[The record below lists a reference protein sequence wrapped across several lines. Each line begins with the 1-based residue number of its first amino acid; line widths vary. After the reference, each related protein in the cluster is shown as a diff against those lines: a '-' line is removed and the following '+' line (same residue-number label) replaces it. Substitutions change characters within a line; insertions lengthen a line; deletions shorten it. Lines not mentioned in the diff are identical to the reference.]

1 MNNREGRRQ
10 FTFTL
15 YENNSR
21 DREVISFLDKIS
33 QSVRGKVIR
42 GFVLDQFFSGTN
54 IIDVAEDDE
63 KKKSENLKKFKA
75 KERVSSSAQKQ
86 MDEDIPNPFDNLNL

>member
-42 GFVLDQFFSGTN
+42 GFVLEQFFNGTN
-54 IIDVAEDDE
+54 IADVKDEE
-63 KKKSENLKKFKA
+63 KKKTEDLKKLEA
-75 KERVSSSAQKQ
+75 KERVSSAKKQ
-86 MDEDIPNPFDNLNL
+86 IDDDIPNPFDNLNL

>member
-42 GFVLDQFFSGTN
+42 GFVLEQFFNGTN
-54 IIDVAEDDE
+54 LVDVKDEE
-63 KKKSENLKKFKA
+63 KKKTEDLKKLEA
-75 KERVSSSAQKQ
+75 KERVSSAKKQ
-86 MDEDIPNPFDNLNL
+86 IDDDIPNPFDNLNL